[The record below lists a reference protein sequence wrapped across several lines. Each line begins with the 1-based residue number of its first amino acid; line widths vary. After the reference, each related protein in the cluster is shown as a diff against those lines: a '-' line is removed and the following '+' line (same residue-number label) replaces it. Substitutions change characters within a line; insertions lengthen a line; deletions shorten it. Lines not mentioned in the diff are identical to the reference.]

1 MDKKILEY
9 IRENPGCR
17 QRYIASSIRVWQCD
31 NVFLNTLHSLEK
43 SGFIYRKSYSDPANM
58 EYFYKWYLTDAGEC
72 AIMNTERKGD

>member
-9 IRENPGCR
+9 IRENPSCR
-17 QRYIASSIRVWQCD
+17 QRYIASSIGVWQC
-31 NVFLNTLHSLEK
+31 NGAFLNTLHSLEK
-43 SGFIYRKSYSDPANM
+43 SGLIYRESYSDPANM